1 MIYIHGMSYLR
12 DSYLDE
18 VQPGSLIYPSSSA
31 RKSGH
36 GGYVFDGET
45 RCVKN
50 DAEIFPAIVI
60 NPHRGLLA
68 TPTGVKALSKY
79 SLISVVK

>member
-1 MIYIHGMSYLR
+1 MNMVHLKDTYLS
-12 DSYLDE
+12 D
-18 VQPGSLIYPSSSA
+18 VQPGALVYPSSSA

-45 RCVKN
+45 RCVKS
-50 DAEIFPAIVI
+50 DSEIFPAIVI
-60 NPHRGLLA
+60 NPYRGLLA
-68 TPTGVKALSKY
+68 TPTGVKALSKH